1 MPCATQSLEQALE
14 ELQKVAPDA
23 PFLALGQTV
32 LWDEPMKGGIALA
45 SARLGYTRKLI
56 TGVHD
61 TDYFAK
67 VPSGERRPGRFK
79 TLPHND
85 TTTKELWSA
94 AAEFSALFGSE
105 TVVTRETMLA
115 AGLKLG
121 KVLRAKPHLLDEATE
136 AWGWRGVVSLDEHP
150 PITAEVPLRGLLPEL
165 EAAFKWALDQ
175 SVACLSGDGRAEA
188 LKVANALRDRFC
200 VAADESDQTLAGFYR
215 TLLPHLYSLCA
226 NQQIPLEVTTTTELL
241 RFNTATCRLPRFD
254 LLRRFV
260 EPASK
265 EAACRA
271 YDEAIAATEMYE
283 LSRFGTGAL
292 PFDLV
297 IPGLGR
303 GTLRI
308 APRAIVVM
316 TRSPQFITLRSP
328 IATVDHLAEAVEAKF
343 GPGCTLVGKAVTLIG
358 MLASE
363 FTFVFHEGASGYVSR
378 SRELHRNLAAAGI
391 GLELNPILRVRYR
404 AWDNL
409 RVCRTWLKLPEPLK
423 SPFGAEEV
431 CAPTFAA
438 RWREVA
444 SEQEAVLERLGELR
458 RPIDLIRHLDHTVGG
473 FWNQLAAE
481 YEELHTLLEGLKSE
495 IEELRQ
501 ERFGL
506 YQTLR
511 TLKQERGTAER
522 AKGEHWRAHLFEQ
535 KPTEEGLLE
544 RARLAAEVDRLI
556 HAIASTE
563 NSVHRLMREQSD
575 VVSRPKVLQAHARRR
590 EIEAEAEL
598 KRVSLIRHAVIA
610 SRGLKKAGLRPS
622 AWWFP
627 LVSPDGL
634 WFRST
639 VDDAECYL
647 EPLA

>member
-14 ELQKVAPDA
+14 QLQEVAPDA

-45 SARLGYTRKLI
+45 SARLGYRRKLVA
-56 TGVHD
+56 GVHD

-67 VPSGERRPGRFK
+67 IPSSERKPGRFK

-105 TVVTRETMLA
+105 TVVTRETLLA

-121 KVLRAKPHLLDEATE
+121 KVLRARPNLLDEATE

-165 EAAFKWALDQ
+165 EAAFAWALDQ
-175 SVACLSGDGRAEA
+175 SVACLSGESRADGLR
-188 LKVANALRDRFC
+188 VANDLRDRFC
-200 VAADESDQTLAGFYR
+200 AAAEGPDSTLGGFYR
-215 TLLPHLYSLCA
+215 RLLPELYAVCA
-226 NQQIPLEVTTTTELL
+226 NHDVPIEVTATTELL
-241 RFNTATCRLPRFD
+241 RFNTDTCRLPRFD

-260 EPASK
+260 EPDSRA
-265 EAACRA
+265 AACRA
-271 YDEAIAATEMYE
+271 YDEAIASSEMYD
-283 LSRFGTGAL
+283 LARFGTGAI

-316 TRSPQFITLRSP
+316 THEPQFITLASP
-328 IATVDHLAEAVEAKF
+328 IETVDHLAEAVERKF
-343 GPGCTLVGKAVTLIG
+343 GTECTLVGKAVTLIG

-363 FTFVFHEGASGYVSR
+363 FTFVFHEGASAYVSR
-378 SRELHRNLAAAGI
+378 SRDLHQRLAEAGLDI
-391 GLELNPILRVRYR
+391 RVNPILRVRYR

-409 RVCRTWLKLPEPLK
+409 RTCCTWLRLPEPLQG
-423 SPFGAEEV
+423 PFGAEEV
-431 CAPTFAA
+431 CAPTFAT

-444 SEQEAVLERLGELR
+444 AEQEQVLQRLGELS
-458 RPIDLIRHLDHTVGG
+458 RPIDLIRHLDRTVGG

-481 YEELHTLLEGLKSE
+481 YEQLHTLLEGLKSE
-495 IEELRQ
+495 IESLRR
-501 ERFGL
+501 ERFER
-506 YQTLR
+506 YAALR
-511 TLKQERGTAER
+511 ELKAARVAAER
-522 AKGEHWRAHLFEQ
+522 AKGEHWRARIFDKQATGADL
-535 KPTEEGLLE
+535 EERE
-544 RARLAAEVDRLI
+544 RLGAEVDRLV
-556 HAIASTE
+556 HEIAATE
-563 NSVHRLMREQSD
+563 NTIHRLRREQAD
-575 VVSRPKVLQAHARRR
+575 VVSRPEVLAAHNRRR

-598 KRVSLIRHAVIA
+598 KRLHQIRHAVIA
-610 SRGLKKAGLRPS
+610 SRGLSKAGLRPS

-627 LVSPDGL
+627 LLCPDGL
-634 WFRST
+634 WFRAT

-647 EPLA
+647 EPLD

>member
-45 SARLGYTRKLI
+45 SARLGYKRKLVA
-56 TGVHD
+56 GVHD

-67 VPSGERRPGRFK
+67 IPSGERKPGRFA

-105 TVVTRETMLA
+105 TVVTREALIA

-121 KVLRAKPHLLDEATE
+121 KVLRERPHLLDEATE

-165 EAAFKWALDQ
+165 EAAFAWALDR
-175 SVACLSGDGRAEA
+175 SVACLSGDSRADG
-188 LKVANALRDRFC
+188 LRIANDLRDRFC
-200 VAADESDQTLAGFYR
+200 AAAEGPDSSLAGFYR
-215 TLLPHLYSLCA
+215 RLLPELYAVCA
-226 NQQIPLEVTTTTELL
+226 GQEIPLEVTATTELL
-241 RFNTATCRLPRFD
+241 RFNTDTCRLPRFD
-254 LLRRFV
+254 LLRRFI
-260 EPASK
+260 EPDSRAT
-265 EAACRA
+265 ACQA
-271 YDEAIAATEMYE
+271 YNEAIASSEMYD
-283 LSRFGTGAL
+283 LSRFGTGAI

-316 TRSPQFITLRSP
+316 TREPQFITLSSP
-328 IATVDHLAEAVEAKF
+328 VETVDHLAEAVERKF
-343 GPGCTLVGKAVTLIG
+343 GKHCTLVGKAVTLIG

-363 FTFVFHEGASGYVSR
+363 FTFVFHEGASSYVSH
-378 SRELHRNLAAAGI
+378 SRELHQKLAAADLGI
-391 GLELNPILRVRYR
+391 DVHPILRVRYR

-409 RVCRTWLKLPEPLK
+409 RTCCTWLKLPEPLQG
-423 SPFGAEEV
+423 PFGAEEV
-431 CAPTFAA
+431 CAPTFAT

-444 SEQEAVLERLGELR
+444 QEQESVLHRLGELS

-481 YEELHTLLEGLKSE
+481 YEQLHTLLEGLKSE
-495 IEELRQ
+495 IESLRQ
-501 ERFGL
+501 ERFEL
-506 YQTLR
+506 VRTLR
-511 TLKQERGTAER
+511 ELKGKRVAAER
-522 AKGEHWRAHLFEQ
+522 AKGAHWRQRVFE
-535 KPTEEGLLE
+535 KSPTEEDLQE
-544 RARLAAEVDRLI
+544 RERLGAEVEHLI
-556 HAIASTE
+556 HTIAATE
-563 NSVHRLMREQSD
+563 NAIHRLRRQQAD
-575 VVSRPKVLQAHARRR
+575 VVSRPDVLAAHARRR

-598 KRVSLIRHAVIA
+598 KRVHLIRQAVIA
-610 SRGLKKAGLRPS
+610 SRGLHKAGLRPS

-627 LVSPDGL
+627 LLCPDGL
-634 WFRST
+634 WFRAT

-647 EPLA
+647 EPLV